1 MSMQNDD
8 NLDLGEDNFDDFEE
22 KSNTLGDILRQN
34 TWAKIGVV
42 AGAAALIFGVIFMF
56 GGRDANLPPSVVPT
70 GSDVRT
76 APGTS
81 QASPAYIEAVKE
93 QNETRVETAI
103 KRGESALPTPID
115 TPRGT
120 LGLNDQQ
127 EPEEDPLQRWRRL
140 QEERLERESQRR
152 RQDQQLRNQPVTE
165 DTAATE
171 KQEAVKQMA
180 EVMSQQMDVILQ
192 NRATPT
198 VRTMN
203 LTSPQWLEDQR
214 AQEEEVKA
222 QEEAAAKAAVQTGS
236 KVLIPAGEI
245 IYAQTL
251 TEANSDNPGPVLAQI
266 AVGPLRGA
274 RLLGDFETREDV
286 LILNFNTMV
295 VDGVSY
301 GIDAVALD
309 PDSTLPGLAT
319 EVDHRYWKRIV
330 LPMAANFVE
339 GMASAISDSG
349 RTSVTVTG
357 ETVAEETQPS
367 TKREEVASG
376 IEEAGQEASD
386 ILDDIAGETKTLII
400 VATGTPFG
408 LLFLDTV
415 YEDSEITSN
424 TATANPAT
432 GTGATTTSTGT
443 TPPR

>member
-1 MSMQNDD
+1 MTTQNDD
-8 NLDLGEDNFDDFEE
+8 NMDFGDDNFDDFEE
-22 KSNTLGDILRQN
+22 KSNTLGDVLRQN
-34 TWAKIGVV
+34 TWAKIGIV
-42 AGAAALIFGVIFMF
+42 AGAAVVIFGVIYMF
-56 GGRDANLPPSVVPT
+56 GGQEANVPPSVVPT

-76 APGTS
+76 APGTTQS
-81 QASPAYIEAVKE
+81 SPAYIEAVKE
-93 QNETRVETAI
+93 QNETRVESAI
-103 KRGESALPTPID
+103 KQGQSALPTPID
-115 TPRGT
+115 TPRGA

-152 RQDQQLRNQPVTE
+152 RQDQQLRNQPLTE
-165 DTAATE
+165 DTAATAN
-171 KQEAVKQMA
+171 QEAVKQMA
-180 EVMSQQMDVILQ
+180 DVMSQQMDVILQ
-192 NRATPT
+192 NRATPS

-222 QEEAAAKAAVQTGS
+222 QEEAAAKAAAQTGS

-266 AVGPLRGA
+266 AVGPLHGA
-274 RLLGDFETREDV
+274 RLLGDFSTREDV
-286 LILNFNTMV
+286 LVLNFNTMV

-319 EVDHRYWKRIV
+319 DVDHRYWKRII
-330 LPMAANFVE
+330 LPMAANFIE
-339 GMASAISDSG
+339 GMASAISESG

-357 ETVAEETQPS
+357 ETVAEETEPTTTRQ
-367 TKREEVASG
+367 EVASG
-376 IEEAGQEASD
+376 IEEAGQEAGD
-386 ILDDIAGETKTLII
+386 ILDDIAGETKPLII

-415 YEDSEITSN
+415 YEDSEITSS
-424 TATANPAT
+424 TATTNSAT
-432 GTGATTTSTGT
+432 NTPTTSPG
-443 TPPR
+443 R